1 MGTTKR
7 HPFLLETV
15 WTDKWKF
22 DEAER
27 LFWEVWGIRR
37 PTEEMGDRRRG
48 KGCPWAKP
56 VPTKEVDGAD
66 LLPPNAAKSDRGK
79 SSATSRPAVACHHVV
94 GGVWVNKDAFDTAER
109 LFVERLQVP
118 SVPRSLPILGSR
130 VILTSRAT
138 PDEGYISATPGTPLT
153 PGPRAS
159 GIPSKT
165 PWCPPLP
172 GVWLEKPLYDDAERL
187 YQEAL
192 CQERASERGGRPP
205 GQCCPRAR
213 HPCPSHPAEAH
224 SSPVVA
230 LSPAAVHQ
238 HLIHQ
243 DNEPVWF
250 SKPAY
255 DTAELCYHL
264 YGIQATPSRSR
275 EVAPAPA
282 TPQTAPAERPPSA
295 PRPPWLQDK
304 TMAVN
309 FLANEN
315 IWFDKY
321 KYDDAEVQYYRHLH
335 GSVPTNTPV
344 ENTARDSPA
353 VQISSV
359 CEAGRNPKEAVRD
372 SVEPVSSH
380 SAIQGADNEL
390 CSRVTSLERENQNL
404 HKEVEELRLMFSK
417 LELRLSTMEKSLTSA
432 KPVVSAPTQPSKPS
446 TKQPEED
453 DDDDDLDLFG
463 SSDEEDSAES
473 ERVREE
479 RLRQYAEKKSKKP
492 ALIAKSSIL
501 LDVKPWDDE
510 TDMAKLEE
518 CVRTVQMDGLVWG
531 ASKLVPVGYGIKK
544 LQIQCVV
551 EDDKVGTD
559 ELEEQIITF
568 EDYVQS
574 VDVAAFNKV

>member
-353 VQISSV
+353 VQENGASNILRDIARARENIQKSL
-359 CEAGRNPKEAVRD
+359 AG
-372 SVEPVSSH
+372 

>member
-353 VQISSV
+353 VQ
-359 CEAGRNPKEAVRD
+359 
-372 SVEPVSSH
+372 